1 MCVCA
6 CVCICV
12 WVRVRAC
19 GVGRRAR
26 DRERVCARIENVFAS
41 VQESELKHVCQKDR
55 ECV

>member
-1 MCVCA
+1 MCMCVC
-6 CVCICV
+6 VGV
-12 WVRVRAC
+12 SVRAC

-26 DRERVCARIENVFAS
+26 DSERVCARIENVFAC